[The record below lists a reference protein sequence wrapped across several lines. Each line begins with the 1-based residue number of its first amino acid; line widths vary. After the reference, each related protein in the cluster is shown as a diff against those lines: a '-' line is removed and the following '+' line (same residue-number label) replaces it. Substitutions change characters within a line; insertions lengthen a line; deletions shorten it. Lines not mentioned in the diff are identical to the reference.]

1 MDTGSSHEP
10 WGNIYHDG
18 IEQTIATN
26 SKHEG
31 VSVEIDGQELVFDNI
46 NRDGVTRQN
55 WFKNLYSPIID
66 AGKKF
71 IIEEIPF

>member
-1 MDTGSSHEP
+1 M
-10 WGNIYHDG
+10 
-18 IEQTIATN
+18 
-26 SKHEG
+26 
-31 VSVEIDGQELVFDNI
+31 FDNI